1 MAPLTYH
8 SKDVFNIVRNERGG
22 ANVIF
27 TGNELTD
34 GFWLQTKLWG
44 PTPGLILGAFQTKIR
59 RWKTPQFQK
68 TPQVHGHTSQVL
80 FVHTQDFTSVLLSD
94 QIKLKVLSIP
104 LLSITNSVNNITL
117 TNKCQR
123 EWKSHQTL
131 CKIIQN

>member
-94 QIKLKVLSIP
+94 QTSTQPSRKFMVELKLSTVKTFGNDKRPICDWFD
-104 LLSITNSVNNITL
+104 T
-117 TNKCQR
+117 K
-123 EWKSHQTL
+123 K
-131 CKIIQN
+131 